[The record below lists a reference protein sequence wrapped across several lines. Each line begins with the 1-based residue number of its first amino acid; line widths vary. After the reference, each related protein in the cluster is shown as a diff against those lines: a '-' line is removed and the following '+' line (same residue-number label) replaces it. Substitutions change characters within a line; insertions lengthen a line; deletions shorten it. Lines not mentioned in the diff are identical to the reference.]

1 MPKRFHILAATVLL
15 SLASP
20 AKAEKAQEVQ
30 EVLMPVKEIQ
40 RGMEGTCRT
49 VFQGKT
55 IEPFGFKVLSL
66 MQGMLG
72 PGQDVILTR
81 LTGEKAEF
89 TGVVAGMSGSP
100 CYINGKLIGA
110 LAYRFGNFTKEPIA
124 GITPIQNMLEIFQLP
139 AEPAKMTSGTY
150 IPQSYQQSLS
160 QMQKSMSGATSGFQR
175 IATPLSF
182 GGFRSEVLAHYQSDL
197 DKLGFQTVMGGLS
210 TPNAAANAASSGTGS
225 IANPDMPEKL
235 EMGGAVAGQMVRG
248 DLSIEGT
255 GTVSYI
261 DKNRVLA
268 FGHPFFNEG
277 YVQIPMATA
286 YIHHILSSEAGSYKM
301 SQAGHEVG
309 TIVQDRLTA
318 IYGEIGKKTPMIPM
332 QVQIQD
338 TANVDPALLKL
349 EVFQSPTM
357 TPMLM
362 AMSLHNVLT
371 SRLNY
376 NLGGTLVLEGSLN
389 VDGQALKFQNDYRME
404 PGQDVVIVAVQD
416 LANSLFALWGNP
428 FQKPDIRGLNL
439 KVSLQPQ
446 YRQAQIRRIWTD
458 NDDVKPGEAV
468 TLHVELSNWRQERVV
483 RNFKMQIPAD
493 TPYGPLTL
501 LAGDARSID
510 GLEASVRTGFTGYS
524 DLLSHLFSQRSNSDL
539 HLMLITNEGGMS
551 QHSTLMAKLPASV
564 QELLFT
570 PETESLTI
578 PIRSPGS
585 EQKIAT
591 DTDLK
596 GQATLQ
602 LWVTPHAKAIN

>member
-1 MPKRFHILAATVLL
+1 MPKRFHILAATALL
-15 SLASP
+15 AFAFP
-20 AKAEKAQEVQ
+20 AGAQ
-30 EVLMPVKEIQ
+30 EVLMPVQDIQ

-55 IEPFGFKVLSL
+55 VEPFGFKILSL

-72 PGQDVILTR
+72 PGQDVILAR

-110 LAYRFGNFTKEPIA
+110 LAYRFGTFTKEPIA
-124 GITPIQNMLEIFQLP
+124 GITPIQNMLDIFKLP
-139 AEPAKMTSGTY
+139 AELPKTSHSPY
-150 IPQSYQQSLS
+150 IPQTYQQSLS
-160 QMQKSMSGATSGFQR
+160 QMQKSLNPASAGFQR

-182 GGFRSEVLAHYQSDL
+182 GGFRSDVLAHYQGDL
-197 DKLGFQTVMGGLS
+197 EKLGFQTVMGGV
-210 TPNAAANAASSGTGS
+210 SSPGGS
-225 IANPDMPEKL
+225 IALPDMPEKL

-248 DLSIEGT
+248 DLLIEGT

-286 YIHHILSSEAGSYKM
+286 YIHHILASDGGSYKM
-301 SQAGHEVG
+301 SQGGKEVG

-332 QVQIQD
+332 QIQVQD
-338 TANVDPALLKL
+338 TASVDPSLLKL
-349 EVFQSPTM
+349 EVFQSPTL
-357 TPMLM
+357 TPLMM

-389 VDGQALKFQNDYRME
+389 VDGQTLKFRNDYTMIQ
-404 PGQDVVIVAVQD
+404 GQDVVIVAAQEF
-416 LANSLFALWGNP
+416 ANAVFALWSNP
-428 FQKPDIRGLNL
+428 FQKPDIRNL
-439 KVSLQPQ
+439 SLKASLKPQ
-446 YRQAQIRRIWTD
+446 FNQAQIRRIWTD
-458 NDDVKPGEAV
+458 SDEVKPGDAV
-468 TLHVELSNWRQERVV
+468 TLHVELSNWRQERVI
-483 RNFKMQIPAD
+483 RNFKFHIPAD
-493 TPYGPLTL
+493 TPYGPITL
-501 LAGDARSID
+501 LAGDGRTID
-510 GLEASVRTGFTGYS
+510 GLEMSVRTGYS
-524 DLLSHLFSQRSNSDL
+524 DYTDLLAHLFSQRKNTDL
-539 HLMLITNEGGMS
+539 HLLLISNEGGMS
-551 QHSTLMAKLPASV
+551 QHSTLMGKLPASV
-564 QELLFT
+564 QELLYT
-570 PETESLTI
+570 NETASTTI

-585 EQKIAT
+585 EQKIPT
-591 DTDLK
+591 ETDLR
-596 GQATLQ
+596 GQASLQ